1 MPLKLKNSCVQNQ
14 SFIMSF
20 FLPSSVVYSQYKHL
34 KRAKGLLGGKPTQ
47 AHPPFVWLFK
57 FFFFIYC
64 YWKRVMFMI
73 NISNPSMKGILLRYI
88 SCVLHLWYICS
99 VQRNNSN
106 TPLAKR
112 SPEVEDVQENR
123 SKTQE
128 PFTTQNHEM
137 TCFLPGPCASFLLTK
152 SWFAH

>member
-1 MPLKLKNSCVQNQ
+1 MSKTRASSWVFSYHLALFTANINILKGPKDCLEAN
-14 SFIMSF
+14 
-20 FLPSSVVYSQYKHL
+20 
-34 KRAKGLLGGKPTQ
+34 LLKPT
-47 AHPPFVWLFK
+47 HLLFD
-57 FFFFIYC
+57 FLNPFFFIYC

>member
-1 MPLKLKNSCVQNQ
+1 MSKTRASSWVFSYRLALFTANINILKGPKDCLEAN
-14 SFIMSF
+14 
-20 FLPSSVVYSQYKHL
+20 
-34 KRAKGLLGGKPTQ
+34 LLKPT
-47 AHPPFVWLFK
+47 HLLSWL
-57 FFFFIYC
+57 FFIYC

-88 SCVLHLWYICS
+88 SRVLHLWYICS

-137 TCFLPGPCASFLLTK
+137 TCFFAWSMCLFPVNKELICSLRCLVGLSFL
-152 SWFAH
+152 